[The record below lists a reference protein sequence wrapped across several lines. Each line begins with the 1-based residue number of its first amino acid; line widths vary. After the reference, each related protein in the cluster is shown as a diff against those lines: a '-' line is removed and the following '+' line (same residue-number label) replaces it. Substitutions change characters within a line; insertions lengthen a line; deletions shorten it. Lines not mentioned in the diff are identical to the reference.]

1 MKKEMS
7 QNRKTKIDDIQA
19 LMSSGKK
26 QDYETALQ
34 KLKAIDNQK
43 DFIVKYLKGLIL
55 TDLSDHFPADPPQY
69 TQAIEELK
77 KANKLN
83 PDDFNI
89 LYTLARA
96 FLGKDYLKDAEDY
109 FIKAAEL
116 ISSQNFISKGSWQE
130 ITNYFEQNNI
140 FSNSSKNKP
149 SELLDKWDFYLDW
162 GRLLFKREKYTE
174 GDLKFR
180 IAVALCQNEYSWMI
194 YDHWGRSVYEA
205 NINPNSAYKLFQKAF
220 DSSPNDIQFY
230 LYWADALSGDEYEDF
245 ETAFILYKEAANL
258 LPGEYKVYSKWG
270 RALFESQN
278 YNEAIEKFS
287 KAHELEKNDWLIYY
301 YKGVSFLHLKKLE
314 NSISNFEIA
323 IQLIEPKD
331 PDISF
336 LYQRWGQALIRIG
349 EVIKGKDCFEKAV
362 RLSPEKWEMFIIWG
376 NELEELNKYDE
387 AFVVY
392 NNALNV
398 SKYSGDIDAQSK
410 SIIYESRGFC
420 AVEMGKRSI
429 ALENFNSAK
438 EFSNSTNLDKIISY
452 LEDCINDRIEAE
464 SAKIKKERDKLKRRI
479 KQLESSNENGKLKK
493 QKQIKEKNSSSN
505 KSKEIKHLK
514 AKNWSQVTIELVSDD
529 SILVKAPDFKTKR
542 FNYTDLGMRDD
553 RRGDMPNQL
562 WLMIKNLAENN
573 GVLPTDEMTYHR
585 RGKIEKTIQ
594 RLRTHFKTL
603 FGIGGM
609 PINRFSKKHG
619 YVTQFNI
626 KDCRPTSYNQPFLE

>member
-19 LMSSGKK
+19 LISSGKK

-43 DFIVKYLKGLIL
+43 DFNVKYLKGMIL
-55 TDLSDHFPADPPQY
+55 TDLSDGFPADPPQY

-89 LYTLARA
+89 LYSLARA

-149 SELLDKWDFYLDW
+149 SELLGKWDFYLDW
-162 GRLLFKREKYTE
+162 GKLLFKREKYTE

-230 LYWADALSGDEYEDF
+230 LYWADALSGDEYEDSK
-245 ETAFILYKEAANL
+245 TVFILYKEAANL
-258 LPGEYKVYSKWG
+258 LPGEYKVYSLWG

-287 KAHELEKNDWLIYY
+287 KAHELEKKDWLIYY

-323 IQLIEPKD
+323 IQFIEPKD

-349 EVIKGKDCFEKAV
+349 EVIKGNDCFEKAV
-362 RLSPEKWEMFIIWG
+362 RFSPEKWEMFIIWG

-387 AFVVY
+387 AFDVY

-398 SKYSGDIDAQSK
+398 SKYLGDIDAQSK
-410 SIIYESRGFC
+410 SIIYESLGFC
-420 AVEMGKRSI
+420 AVEIRESSI

-452 LEDCINDRIEAE
+452 LEDCINDRIEAKL
-464 SAKIKKERDKLKRRI
+464 AKVQKERDELKSRV
-479 KQLESSNENGKLKK
+479 KQLESSIENGKPKK
-493 QKQIKEKNSSSN
+493 QKPPHPEYKNYLILIPKYRTGNIHQNIIQYYDKNGIEKVKKIFQDDMFDFIYYIIWLQDQGYKPLSFSTIVSPNHREKILRKEDPS
-505 KSKEIKHLK
+505 EIKRFENYWATTKKSDIKRRRCSAVNKKLGYDLILY
-514 AKNWSQVTIELVSDD
+514 KNQ
-529 SILVKAPDFKTKR
+529 
-542 FNYTDLGMRDD
+542 
-553 RRGDMPNQL
+553 
-562 WLMIKNLAENN
+562 
-573 GVLPTDEMTYHR
+573 TY
-585 RGKIEKTIQ
+585 
-594 RLRTHFKTL
+594 RLRKD
-603 FGIGGM
+603 
-609 PINRFSKKHG
+609 
-619 YVTQFNI
+619 I
-626 KDCRPTSYNQPFLE
+626 KPDLKPFPDY